1 MDILLQE
8 KLTTCKLAGI
18 QRCLERVLIE
28 AGTNNWPHITFF
40 ERLIDE
46 EIVCRENNRY
56 NRLYKKANFP
66 NLKTIDQ
73 FEFKKAPFINKNQ
86 ILNLVSCEFIDE
98 RKNLIFIGGP
108 GTGKSHITTSIGV
121 EACKQGKT
129 VLFFTAASLGNKL
142 VEMQET
148 LQLSKFIDKLKKV
161 DLLCIDELGYI
172 ELSDSTTQLMFQIF
186 SERYEKGSIIVT
198 TNLEFR
204 EWPKIFQDERMTTA
218 IIDRLIHNSN
228 IITFNGES
236 FRYKTQKQS
245 LIEALETKD
254 KLSTVEN

>member
-1 MDILLQE
+1 MENLLQE
-8 KLTTCKLAGI
+8 KLTLCKLAGI
-18 QRCLERVLIE
+18 QRCLDRVLVE
-28 AGTNNWPHITFF
+28 ANENSWTFKYFF

-46 EIVCRENNRY
+46 EIISRENNRY
-56 NRLYKKANFP
+56 ARLYKKANFP

-73 FEFKKAPFINKNQ
+73 FDFLKAPFLNRKQ
-86 ILNLVSCEFIDE
+86 ILQLVECEFIE
-98 RKNLIFIGGP
+98 QRKNLIFIGSP
-108 GTGKSHITTSIGV
+108 GTGKTHVTTSIGV
-121 EACKQGKT
+121 QTCKLGKT

-142 VEMQET
+142 IEMQDS

-161 DLLCIDELGYI
+161 DLLIIDELGYI
-172 ELSDSTTQLMFQIF
+172 ELSHSTTQLMFQIF
-186 SERYEKGSIIVT
+186 SERYEKGSIIVS

-236 FRYKTQKQS
+236 FRYKTQKEE
-245 LIEALETKD
+245 LISNK
-254 KLSTVEN
+254 